1 MNLKWKTMQKLNV
14 KRTDH
19 TWKIKLVGEPEFKY
33 VEELIKF
40 LNNNEF
46 VYRITNQTVKNSY
59 KQWHIVP
66 YIDPMLL
73 DYSNIF
79 PHTIDRYGHNHLAMR
94 ATGEIL
100 AEQYETISIMVYKNT
115 TQLRVVDRKEVK

>member
-46 VYRITNQTVKNSY
+46 VYRITNLTEKQCCR
-59 KQWHIVP
+59 QWHIVP

-73 DYSNIF
+73 DYENIY
-79 PHTIDRYGHNHLAMR
+79 PHIIDRCGRYWFTLR

-100 AEQYETISIMVYKNT
+100 AKQYETISIMVYKNT